1 MSPQQPHPSADEN
14 GTVGRRRRISILAV
28 AGVIAVAGALWSGSP
43 EDATAQQAAVAVT
56 GPGPA
61 AVSATAE
68 PGNEAGDAP
77 ASPAG
82 PEATLRATSEPT
94 VPRVPSDHGVSGKPP
109 GSDTKPSGS
118 DTEPH
123 TDSGRVDA
131 AEAGTPEAAVP
142 GEPYAEEPR
151 ADEPRVDRPGTTKE
165 QTLDSAGS
173 EPTPAVGE
181 SVTAP
186 GSEAGGDRSA
196 GLEPR
201 GPVDPAEVKS
211 GSDAT
216 LGGCLVEY
224 GANGQCLPVI
234 PPSAADHAQQ
244 MRASGLDPLQMA
256 HPWDCSEV
264 REMFSAGLD
273 VRQEGVDPQKLDTNG
288 DGTACGPGD

>member
-1 MSPQQPHPSADEN
+1 M
-14 GTVGRRRRISILAV
+14 AV

-43 EDATAQQAAVAVT
+43 EDATTQQAAITAT

-68 PGNEAGDAP
+68 PGEDAGDAL

-94 VPRVPSDHGVSGKPP
+94 VTHVPSDQGVSSEPSRSDSKPT
-109 GSDTKPSGS
+109 GSDSKPSGG
-118 DTEPH
+118 DLGAH

-131 AEAGTPEAAVP
+131 AEAGKPEAAVP
-142 GEPYAEEPR
+142 GGTYAEESR
-151 ADEPRVDRPGTTKE
+151 ADEPRVDRPGTTEE

-181 SVTAP
+181 SVTAL
-186 GSEAGGDRSA
+186 GSDARGDRSA

-201 GPVDPAEVKS
+201 GPIDPAEVKG

-288 DGTACGPGD
+288 DGTACGPDD

>member
-1 MSPQQPHPSADEN
+1 M
-14 GTVGRRRRISILAV
+14 GRRRRISILAV

-43 EDATAQQAAVAVT
+43 EDATTQQAAVAAT
-56 GPGPA
+56 GPSPA

-68 PGNEAGDAP
+68 PGEDAEEDAGDAL
-77 ASPAG
+77 ALPAG

-94 VPRVPSDHGVSGKPP
+94 VTRVPSGQGVSSEPSR
-109 GSDTKPSGS
+109 SDSKSSGS
-118 DTEPH
+118 DLGAH

-131 AEAGTPEAAVP
+131 AEAGKPEAAVP

-151 ADEPRVDRPGTTKE
+151 ANEPRVDRPGTTEE

-181 SVTAP
+181 SVTAL
-186 GSEAGGDRSA
+186 GSDAGGDSSA

-201 GPVDPAEVKS
+201 GPIDPAEVKG